1 MKGGDNMKGQKGFTL
16 IELLVVI
23 AIIAILAA
31 VVLVA
36 LGNARGEARD
46 SSRKADM
53 NSVMTALELYK
64 TTEASALPGQAAC
77 GSADGVFCAVA
88 GTLCSGEELV
98 GADTGEVYIQSLPAD
113 PGDNTY
119 TCTSD
124 GAGSYTVVATL
135 DDDATTF
142 TCQNGSCSE

>member
-53 NSVMTALELYK
+53 NSVMTAIELYK

-88 GTLCSGEELV
+88 GTLCSGFTFEGSEQ
-98 GADTGEVYIQSLPAD
+98 VYIQTLPSD

-124 GAGSYTVVATL
+124 GAGNYTVVATL